1 MMASECGNI
10 IQISL
15 IWNRW
20 VKPGT
25 FSAKKLTQM
34 VEQFTPTSFSVPR
47 GSSFLLHKRH
57 FIPRKMRNA
66 PKGQIHLTGT
76 FTKFNSLYTLCH
88 RISGKA
94 LSKFKRT
101 LLRTQ
106 RKADCYRT
114 QKKLC
119 CQSQG
124 LQKHSEISD
133 TELLLHGNT
142 QTFKLC
148 LNMSNYFC

>member
-15 IWNRW
+15 IWNMR

-25 FSAKKLTQM
+25 CSAKKLTQM

-47 GSSFLLHKRH
+47 ASSFLLHKRH
-57 FIPRKMRNA
+57 FIPRKTRNA
-66 PKGQIHLTGT
+66 PKGQIDLTGT
-76 FTKFNSLYTLCH
+76 FTKFNSLYTLFH

-94 LSKFKRT
+94 LSKFKCT

-106 RKADCYRT
+106 RKLDCYRT

-133 TELLLHGNT
+133 TELLHGNT